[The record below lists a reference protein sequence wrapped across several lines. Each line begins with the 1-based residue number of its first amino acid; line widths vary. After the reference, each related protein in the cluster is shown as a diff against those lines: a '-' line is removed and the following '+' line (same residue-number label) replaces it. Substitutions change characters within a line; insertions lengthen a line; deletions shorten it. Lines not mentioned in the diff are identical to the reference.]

1 MDRGAR
7 VEINLE
13 SLREK
18 INLIDQELVELF
30 EQRMEI
36 VTSIAEHK
44 RRSNKDIYDSNREKK
59 VIEQA
64 KSQLKNENLEEY
76 LVLFLENLMA
86 ISRQYQGDTMQCE
99 TFTQQDIDVLPN
111 TDILAN
117 TGIASAPEKKQNIPI
132 GFYGQIGSFSEE
144 ATIQYFGDGYV
155 RKGYSRFDEVISAL
169 LNDEISVGV
178 LPVENSSTGTISDV
192 MDLIRDNDIYI
203 TGEYI
208 KKIRQ
213 HLLVV
218 PGTQIRDIKTVYS
231 HHQGIEQT
239 SKFLKQY
246 PFEQVIFKS
255 TADSAK
261 LVKELG
267 DKTKAAIG
275 SKRCANIY
283 GLEILVPD
291 IHYNKNNYT
300 RFITVERDLSVN
312 SSCNKISII
321 MDIAHRAGE
330 LFNVLCLFKQSN
342 INLIKIESRPIIGEP
357 WQYMFFF
364 DFEGNLQNDSVQILL
379 KCLKGMSQ
387 SFRLLGNYVSQEI

>member
-213 HLLVV
+213 HLLV
-218 PGTQIRDIKTVYS
+218 
-231 HHQGIEQT
+231 E
-239 SKFLKQY
+239 
-246 PFEQVIFKS
+246 
-255 TADSAK
+255 
-261 LVKELG
+261 
-267 DKTKAAIG
+267 IG
-275 SKRCANIY
+275 RASCR
-283 GLEILVPD
+283 
-291 IHYNKNNYT
+291 
-300 RFITVERDLSVN
+300 ERV
-312 SSCNKISII
+312 
-321 MDIAHRAGE
+321 
-330 LFNVLCLFKQSN
+330 
-342 INLIKIESRPIIGEP
+342 
-357 WQYMFFF
+357 
-364 DFEGNLQNDSVQILL
+364 
-379 KCLKGMSQ
+379 
-387 SFRLLGNYVSQEI
+387 

>member
-203 TGEYI
+203 TGELI
-208 KKIRQ
+208 QKIRQ
-213 HLLVV
+213 HLLVI
-218 PGTQIRDIKTVYS
+218 PGTKLSDIETVYS

-239 SKFLKQY
+239 SKFLKQHS
-246 PFEQVIFKS
+246 FEQIIFKS
-255 TADSAK
+255 TADSAR

-275 SKRCANIY
+275 SQRCADIY
-283 GLEILVPD
+283 GLEILAPD
-291 IHYNKNNYT
+291 IHYNNNNYT
-300 RFITVERDLSVN
+300 RFITIEKNLSVN
-312 SSCNKISII
+312 SDCNKISII
-321 MDIAHRAGE
+321 MDIAHRTGA
-330 LFNVLCLFKQSN
+330 LFDVLRLFKHNS

-364 DFEGNLQNDSVQILL
+364 DFEGNLQNDSVQTLL